1 MAEEKDIN
9 EAAQPIIDKILRL
22 MKKRKIRIIDFF
34 TYIGEDPA
42 DPVPVK
48 QLVLSIRSV
57 LGSQSAVL
65 IRSPPRSLHAL
76 PMPPDSVS
84 ISSVGS
90 VQSQS
95 SQSRT
100 NSKVSS
106 SLLSKITRDMQV
118 SSSSAVGLGPKKT
131 GAEAVMRDIIPE
143 DLALILQKQYVKA
156 QKNLYCN
163 GKFYTNKQ
171 GKATLEKLSMASP
184 AHFESLQ
191 KPPNRK
197 GGIFLQMNPRG
208 NHASGKSSS
217 MSNTMTTTGS
227 GGGNNS
233 PLGSPSPPTPPL
245 PEKLIKPPM
254 WTSLTLSPN
263 FTELA
268 EIRTMNLIQSHSTY
282 DQKRTHH
289 RRELASFY

>member
-1 MAEEKDIN
+1 MAEEKEIN
-9 EAAQPIIDKILRL
+9 EAAQPIIEKILRM

-34 TYIGEDPA
+34 TYMGEDPH

-48 QLVLSIRSV
+48 QLVESMHAV
-57 LGSQSAVL
+57 LGSKSAML

-76 PMPPDSVS
+76 PISSDSVS
-84 ISSVGS
+84 MSSVGS

-95 SQSRT
+95 VQSHT
-100 NSKVSS
+100 NSHISS
-106 SLLSKITRDMQV
+106 SLASKVTRDMQL
-118 SSSSAVGLGPKKT
+118 SSAVGLGPKKT

-143 DLALILQKQYVKA
+143 DLAILLQKQYVKA
-156 QKNLYCN
+156 QKNLFCN

-171 GKATLEKLSMASP
+171 GKASLEKLSMA
-184 AHFESLQ
+184 AHYESLQ
-191 KPPNRK
+191 KSPNRK
-197 GGIFLQMNPRG
+197 GGMFLGNSSNPRG
-208 NHASGKSSS
+208 RRASGMS
-217 MSNTMTTTGS
+217 MSNAMTTTGS
-227 GGGNNS
+227 AGGNNS

-245 PEKLIKPPM
+245 PEKLVKPPM

-268 EIRTMNLIQSHSTY
+268 ENRTMDLIQSHSTY

-289 RRELASFY
+289 RRELASFF